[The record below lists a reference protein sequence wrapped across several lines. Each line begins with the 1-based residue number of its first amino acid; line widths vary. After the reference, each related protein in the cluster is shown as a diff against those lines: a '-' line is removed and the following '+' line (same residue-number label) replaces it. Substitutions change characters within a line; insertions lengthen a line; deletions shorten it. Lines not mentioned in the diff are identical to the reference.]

1 MARRNLFAKLN
12 NPSSDIPLRPFDLSQ
27 RKVFSA
33 RAGMCIPTLALTCVK
48 GDKFKIDSTIFNR
61 TDRLLAPSFFRCKQF
76 HHFFFVPYHTLW
88 HEWDAF
94 YTRSTEKLSAA
105 TLGSNYFPNF
115 EINRFLDEVYNAK
128 GSTYTDFMG
137 FQQRPGIDRMLQMLH
152 YGSLNGWDTSAYD
165 EMQTKPTNYMNL
177 ARICAYNKIWYWFYR
192 DKRHSSNKFDDFVK
206 LYNVDDIDA
215 TNFQQSHLDVVGA
228 KNRLFRMFTP
238 KYRTWD
244 SDLFTNSFAS
254 TQFGSVSVINSE
266 NISLQNIGVTN
277 PVNATPKFIDSAGSS
292 VLGAYDSAT
301 GYIPNSTKWNIPNLF
316 DILSLRR
323 AEAVQHWRELM
334 LRAGDSSKDRYRAMF
349 GSNPKRS
356 EEIPNYIGGF
366 DVNLNIDDVT
376 STAGTGQDGSLG
388 DLAGKGLMYK
398 DDKSIEFTSPD
409 FGILMCI
416 TSILPLSE
424 YDGDCFDK
432 DNTLIEP
439 TDFYI
444 PQFDRLGFEPITL
457 SEWDVKPI
465 WKNEFSSLDYNRI
478 VGYTVRNHYLKTAVD
493 RVYNNFRFGKSES
506 YWSCVRNP
514 YFSVD
519 VLQHTSNTFRNYYV
533 SPSVVNPLFDRHCEL
548 ATNEP
553 DASYNEDQFKCMC
566 FYDIKALR
574 PMSELGLPPL

>member
-115 EINRFLDEVYNAK
+115 EINRFLDEVYNSSSA
-128 GSTYTDFMG
+128 YQDFMG
-137 FQQRPGIDRMLQMLH
+137 FLARPGIDRMLQMLH
-152 YGSLNGWDTSAYD
+152 YGSLNGWDSSAYGKA
-165 EMQTKPTNYMNL
+165 ETKPQNYLNL

-228 KNRLFRMFTP
+228 KNRLFKMFQP

-254 TQFGSVSVINSE
+254 TQFGSVSVVNAQDVAIVSNVPG
-266 NISLQNIGVTN
+266 NISGDNIAMARVDNEWRASLYHDGSYV
-277 PVNATPKFIDSAGSS
+277 AGSS
-292 VLGAYDSAT
+292 R
-301 GYIPNSTKWNIPNLF
+301 WQIPNLF

-323 AEAVQHWRELM
+323 AEAIQHWRELM

-356 EEIPNYIGGF
+356 EEIPNYVGGF

-376 STAGTGQDGSLG
+376 STAGTGKDGSLG
-388 DLAGKGLMYK
+388 ELAGKGLMYK
-398 DDKSIEFTSPD
+398 DDKSLEFTSPD

-457 SEWDVKPI
+457 SEWDVKPV
-465 WKNEFSSLDYNRI
+465 WKDEFTALDYNRV

-493 RVYNNFRFGKSES
+493 RVYNNFRFDKSEA
-506 YWSCVRNP
+506 YWSCVRKP

-519 VLQHTSNTFRNYYV
+519 ILHHQSNTFRNYYV

-548 ATNEP
+548 TTSEP
-553 DASYNEDQFKCMC
+553 DEAYNEDQFKCMC